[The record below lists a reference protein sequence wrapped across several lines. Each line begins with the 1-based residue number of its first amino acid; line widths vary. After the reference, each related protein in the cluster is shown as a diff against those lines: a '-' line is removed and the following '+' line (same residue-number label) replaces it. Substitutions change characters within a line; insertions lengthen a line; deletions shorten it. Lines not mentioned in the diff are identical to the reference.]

1 MSAPAHQTPAAR
13 YVGQTVPRK
22 EDPRLLT
29 GRGRYVDDI
38 ALPGMLHAAFVRSP
52 YARATIK
59 RIDTAAARAL
69 PGVFAVYTAA
79 DLNGMVKAM
88 KPGFFPPAA
97 NFPPDYLPLAAGDVR
112 FVGDMVALVVA
123 EDRYIA
129 EDAVE
134 LVEVDYEQLEPVLD
148 YLAAEKGPPIH
159 KGLKTNLIQDNA
171 SPPDP
176 ELDKAFAAAAHVIE
190 ARIDQQNY
198 LPVPMETRGIVV
210 TVAGPGE
217 LSIWM
222 TTQAPQF
229 AARYFAQVFGLSVNQ
244 IRIQAQDVG
253 GGFGQKIHPM
263 RDDIS
268 VTCAALRL
276 GRPVKWIE
284 DRVENL
290 SAGTHAR
297 QERAT
302 AKMAFD
308 ADGRI
313 LAAHLDF
320 IANDG
325 AFPWLASGTLTANV
339 FPGPYRLPKYG
350 WRVRS
355 CFTNTAGRGAYRGPW
370 MMETVLRETLMDK
383 AAKQLGI
390 DAIELRRR
398 NVLVETDLPYVTQTK
413 QRYEAVSPA
422 KTLEQAVGKANYA
435 AFRAEQAAARKQGRY
450 LGIGLSLYM
459 EPTGT
464 AGGATSTNVADIRM
478 EPSGDVIAVCNTAA
492 QGQGTET
499 TMAMIIADELGI
511 DLEKVKILQG
521 DSSQTAFGFGAGGS
535 RQAVIGGGAAKL
547 AASALR
553 EKILKIAGHLMEAS
567 DKDLVIEKGQ
577 ISVVG
582 VPQMSIPITKV
593 AETAYMQ
600 YTKLPPGMEPGLEVS
615 RRYAPEATS
624 WASATHICTVE
635 VDADTGMVKLL
646 RWIASEDCG
655 VMINPAIVAG
665 QVAGGVAQAIGGVLM
680 EHAPYDAAGNPL
692 AVTFKDYL
700 LPLIST
706 IPEIEM
712 DHVHTPSKS
721 LGGFKGAGEG
731 GAIVGPSTVIN
742 AVTDALAPFGVDCS
756 DLPLTPA
763 KLVAKIE
770 AARRKAA

>member
-1 MSAPAHQTPAAR
+1 MSVAHATPAAR

-29 GRGRYVDDI
+29 GRGRYVDDVV
-38 ALPGMLHAAFVRSP
+38 LPGMLHAAFVRSP
-52 YARATIK
+52 YARATIRSIK
-59 RIDTAAARAL
+59 TDAARAL
-69 PGVFAVYTAA
+69 PGVHAVFTGV

-112 FVGDMVALVVA
+112 FAGDLVALVVA

-129 EDAVE
+129 EDAAE
-134 LVEVDYEQLEPVLD
+134 LVEVDYAPLEPVLD
-148 YLAAEKGPPIH
+148 YHSAEKSEPIH

-171 SPPDP
+171 SPADP
-176 ELDKAFAAAAHVIE
+176 ELDRAFAAAAHVVE
-190 ARIDQQNY
+190 ASIDQQNY
-198 LPVPMETRGIVV
+198 LPVPMETRGIVASF
-210 TVAGPGE
+210 TFDE
-217 LSIWM
+217 LSIVM

-229 AARYFAQVFGLSVNQ
+229 AARYFAQVFGLPVHQ

-263 RDDIS
+263 RDDIA
-268 VTCAALRL
+268 VTCAAKRL
-276 GRPVKWIE
+276 DRPVKWIE

-302 AKMAFD
+302 ARMAFD
-308 ADGRI
+308 KDGRI

-339 FPGPYRLPKYG
+339 FPGPYRVPKYG

-383 AAKQLGI
+383 AAKQMGI

-398 NVLVETDLPYVTQTK
+398 NVILPADLPYVTQTK
-413 QRYEAVSPA
+413 QRYENVSPQQ
-422 KTLEQAVGKANYA
+422 TLEQAVAKADFP

-459 EPTGT
+459 EPTGS
-464 AGGATSTNVADIRM
+464 AGGATSTNVTDIRM
-478 EPSGDVIAVCNTAA
+478 EPSGDVIAMCNTAA

-499 TMAMIIADELGI
+499 TMAMIIADELGV
-511 DLEKVKILQG
+511 DLAKVKILQG
-521 DSSQTAFGFGAGGS
+521 DSRQTAFGFGAGGS

-567 DKDLVIEKGQ
+567 DKDLTIENGNV
-577 ISVVG
+577 SVVG
-582 VPQMSIPITKV
+582 VPQMSIPIAKV
-593 AETAYMQ
+593 AETAYFAFA
-600 YTKLPPGMEPGLEVS
+600 KLPPGMEPGLEVS

-624 WASATHICTVE
+624 WASATHICVLE
-635 VDADTGMVKLL
+635 VDADTGLVKLK

-680 EHAPYDAAGNPL
+680 EHQPYDAAGNPL

-700 LPLIST
+700 LPLISSV
-706 IPEIEM
+706 PEIEM

-742 AVTDALAPFGVDCS
+742 AVADALAPFGVDCS

-763 KLVAKIE
+763 KLVARIE
-770 AARRKAA
+770 AARQATR